1 MKRLMVFPFLFIMSS
16 LLLAQGRL
24 IIPEPPERLTF
35 TQVDLK
41 KVDARVDI
49 KGHIGNVAL
58 EQTFYNPSSVRLEGE
73 YVFALPDEA
82 QVHDFYLYIDG
93 QKTRGQ
99 VLDAK
104 EARQTYLNIVRKLKD
119 PALLEYYG
127 NSLFKARIFPIEPR
141 SDRKIELKY
150 AQMLHY
156 NGQNY
161 RFILPIK
168 QSGQGSIDEFH
179 MIINLSVEADISNI
193 YSPSHDINITRQS
206 QREARISFEAN
217 QLEGNKDFILYYSL
231 GEQDING
238 SLLTFRP
245 RTDRDGYFIFMASP
259 RFEVRQQNYIA
270 KEVIFVIDNSGSMQG
285 EKIEQA
291 KNALRFCV
299 NTLKERDRFEIISFN
314 STIESFQGELR
325 QAGTDEIENARYFID
340 NLTASGGTN
349 INEALLRALKMK
361 TGQDQRPASVVFLTD
376 GLPTEGVSDIKDII
390 RNVNEVN
397 TQKVRIFNFGVGYDV
412 NTFLL
417 DKLAEDTHGS
427 SNYVKPSE
435 NIEQEVSTFFAK
447 ISSPVLTGVEVDFA
461 GARVYDYFPNN
472 VPDIF
477 QGQRITLIGRYR
489 TPGEVTVRLKGL
501 QSGQKKE
508 YTYRLNFDR
517 REMDTDFIA
526 KLWAN
531 RKVTHLLAQIRFQ
544 GKNEELVESIK
555 ALGKEYGIVTPYT
568 SYLVTEQERE
578 LAAIDDLI
586 AGGEVQAT
594 AVRMKSA
601 QQARDE
607 KSGLDEE
614 SIGSSTYYQAL
625 SAPPPEAADK
635 SHGRGAVLSSRVMK
649 KMASTEK
656 DVNMILTIQNVGG
669 KSFHLQKGVWVE
681 QGLNEQQPADRVI
694 KFLSDEYF
702 RLMTEQPELKRV
714 LAVGEQ
720 VLFQWKGETIQIV
733 N

>member
-1 MKRLMVFPFLFIMSS
+1 MKRLMVFPFLFILGS

-49 KGHIGNVAL
+49 KGHIGNVTL
-58 EQTFYNPSSVRLEGE
+58 EQTFYNPSSMRLEGE

-99 VLDAK
+99 VLDAR

-168 QSGQGSIDEFH
+168 QSGQGSISEFH
-179 MIINLSVEADISNI
+179 MVINLTAEADIANI
-193 YSPSHDINITRQS
+193 YSPSHDIDITRQS

-259 RFEVRQQNYIA
+259 RFEVKQQDYIA
-270 KEVIFVIDNSGSMQG
+270 KDVIFVIDNSGSMQG

-291 KNALRFCV
+291 KDALRFCV

-314 STIESFQGELR
+314 STIQSFQGELR
-325 QAGTDEIENARYFID
+325 RAGIDEIENARYFID

-349 INEALLRALKMK
+349 INEALLRALEMK
-361 TGQDQRPASVVFLTD
+361 RERDQRPASVVFLTD
-376 GLPTEGVSDIKDII
+376 GLPTEGESDIKDII
-390 RNVNEVN
+390 QNVKDVN
-397 TQKVRIFNFGVGYDV
+397 TQQVRIFNFGVGYDV

-427 SNYVKPSE
+427 SNYVKPAE

-447 ISSPVLTGVEVDFA
+447 ISSPVLTGVEVDFI
-461 GARVYDYFPNN
+461 GARAYDYFPYN

-489 TPGEVTVRLKGL
+489 TAGEVTIKLRGI

-508 YTYRLNFDR
+508 FTYRLSFDR
-517 REMDTDFIA
+517 REMDNEFIA

-531 RKVTHLLAQIRFQ
+531 RKVIHLLAQIRFQ
-544 GKNEELVESIK
+544 GENEELVESIK

-578 LAAIDDLI
+578 LATIDDLV
-586 AGGEVQAT
+586 AGGEVPIT
-594 AVRMKSA
+594 TYRMKSA

-607 KSGLDEE
+607 KSEVDEE

-625 SAPPPEAADK
+625 RAAPEAADK

-649 KMASTEK
+649 KIASTEK
-656 DVNMILTIQNVGG
+656 QVDMILTIQNVGG

-702 RLMTEQPELKRV
+702 RLMTDQPELKKV

-720 VLFQWKGETIQIV
+720 LLFQWKGETIQIV

>member
-1 MKRLMVFPFLFIMSS
+1 MKRLVVFLFLFIMSN
-16 LLLAQGRL
+16 LLFAQGRI
-24 IIPEPPERLTF
+24 IIPEPPERINF

-49 KGHIGNVAL
+49 KGHIGDVTL

-73 YVFALPDEA
+73 YIFALPDEA

-99 VLDAK
+99 VLNAQK
-104 EARQTYLNIVRKLKD
+104 ARQAYLNIVRKLKD

-161 RFILPIK
+161 RFVIPIK

-179 MIINLSVEADISNI
+179 MVINLTAEADISNI
-193 YSPSHDINITRQS
+193 YSPSHDIDITRRS
-206 QREARISFEAN
+206 QKEAHISFEAN
-217 QLEGNKDFILYYSL
+217 QLEGNKDFVLYYSL
-231 GEQDING
+231 GEQEING

-259 RFEVRQQNYIA
+259 RFEVKQHNYVA
-270 KEVIFVIDNSGSMQG
+270 KDVIFVMDNSGSMQG

-291 KNALRFCV
+291 KDALRFCV

-314 STIESFQGELR
+314 STIQSFQGEL
-325 QAGTDEIENARYFID
+325 QWAGTDEIENARYFIN
-340 NLTASGGTN
+340 NLNASGGTN
-349 INEALLRALKMK
+349 INEALLRALNMK
-361 TGQDQRPASVVFLTD
+361 REQDQRPFSVVFLTD

-390 RNVNEVN
+390 QNVKKVN
-397 TQKVRIFNFGVGYDV
+397 TQQVRIFNFGVGYDV

-427 SNYVKPSE
+427 SNYVKPGE

-447 ISSPVLTGVEVDFA
+447 ISSPVLTEVELDFTD
-461 GARVYDYFPNN
+461 ARAYDYFPNN
-472 VPDIF
+472 IPDIF

-489 TPGEVTVRLKGL
+489 NPGEVTIKLQGL

-517 REMDTDFIA
+517 REIDNDFIA

-544 GKNEELVESIK
+544 GENEELVKSIK

-578 LAAIDDLI
+578 LAAIDNLV
-586 AGGEVQAT
+586 AEGEVQTT
-594 AVRMKSA
+594 AIRMKSA
-601 QQARDE
+601 QQARNE
-607 KSGLDEE
+607 KSEVDEE

-625 SAPPPEAADK
+625 SAPPEAADK

-649 KMASTEK
+649 KIALSEK
-656 DVNMILTIQNVGG
+656 EVDMILTIQNVGG

-681 QGLNEQQPADRVI
+681 QGLSDQKPALRVI

-702 RLMTEQPELKRV
+702 RLMNEQPELKKV

-720 VLFQWKGETIQIV
+720 VLFQWQGETIQIV